1 MPPVK
6 QINVLSS
13 HSFLPRTRVAYT
25 ICFELVQP
33 FWNDTSVL
41 NNEIKATSFSE
52 EISRKGGMGEL
63 PSTLTGGESA
73 KSCLSEAG
81 EAFLLQLQEVLC
93 SQTLTL
99 MEDFNHLVTRWVK
112 SCGTL
117 GCSDHALVVCGLEEG
132 WSGKK
137 LRQLRK
143 LGPVQPGEGSWE
155 TSLQSYNT

>member
-1 MPPVK
+1 
-6 QINVLSS
+6 
-13 HSFLPRTRVAYT
+13 
-25 ICFELVQP
+25 
-33 FWNDTSVL
+33 
-41 NNEIKATSFSE
+41 
-52 EISRKGGMGEL
+52 MGDL

-99 MEDFNHLVTRWVK
+99 MEDFNHLITRRVK

-137 LRQLRK
+137 LR
-143 LGPVQPGEGSWE
+143 
-155 TSLQSYNT
+155 